1 VERGSCLRAATV
13 RAGLVQTDDA
23 ELTEPTSPDALPTMA
38 PRVAAGIAQG
48 AALIAGLTLVSRIL
62 GLIRTLVFSQTVGSG
77 CLGTVYVTAYQVP
90 NLLSELVLAGAL
102 TNAMVPVLARSAE
115 RAGADVAAR
124 ERVSQISSA
133 MLTWTVLVLLPV
145 MIIILAAAGPIA
157 GLLNPSNASSHCARS
172 QMVGA
177 TGGMLE
183 VFAPQVV
190 LYGLSVVMFGILQA
204 YRRFTG
210 PALAPIVASLVMIT
224 SYLIFVPLD
233 GGAPLSRAPQAA
245 LLALSV
251 GATLN
256 VAALV
261 VVGVV
266 PVRRLGLRLRPTLR
280 FPRGQVGRL
289 GGLALIGVL
298 EFLAT
303 DIAAVVVI
311 VLVNGHGDTGALV
324 VLNYGM
330 LVFSAVSAVLTLSI
344 TTSAFPVMSAS
355 DSEEAFDR
363 TCAGSTRAVLLMS
376 WLGAAVIAAVAVPA
390 AHILVRGG
398 QVTELVEAFAA
409 MAPGIVG
416 VAVINNLSRVLF
428 VLGRLRVAALAVTG
442 SWLLAIAVDAVLT
455 QFVPARLEVAAIGIG
470 ASIGQTAVAI
480 PLVFATRRIRG
491 KAALAGAGRTT
502 LAGFVACVVGSVGG
516 VAVITVMSPASRPMY
531 VVAALLATTLA
542 VAAFGAVAYLLAP
555 GDLRA
560 IAVAV
565 ASRRVRAPKAVPPGR
580 LRNVIILLGVTVLV
594 ARLLPA
600 MMKIFSFFREPTT
613 RLLRICM

>member
-1 VERGSCLRAATV
+1 MKRGSCLRAAAV
-13 RAGLVQTDDA
+13 RAGLVQTNDA
-23 ELTEPTSPDALPTMA
+23 ELTEPTSPGVLPAVA
-38 PRVAAGIAQG
+38 PRVTAGIAQG

-62 GLIRTLVFSQTVGSG
+62 GLVRTLVFSQTVGSG

-102 TNAMVPVLARSAE
+102 TNAMVPVLARSAQ
-115 RAGADVAAR
+115 RAGVDVAAR

-133 MLTWTVLVLLPV
+133 MLTWTVLILVPV
-145 MIIILAAAGPIA
+145 MVIIVVAAGPIA
-157 GLLNPSNASSHCARS
+157 RLLDPSNGSSHCVRS

-183 VFAPQVV
+183 VFAPQAV
-190 LYGLSVVMFGILQA
+190 LYGLSVVMFGMLQA

-210 PALAPIVASLVMIT
+210 PALAPVVASLVMIT

-245 LLALSV
+245 LLTLSV

-261 VVGVV
+261 AVGVV

-289 GGLALIGVL
+289 GGLALVGVL
-298 EFLAT
+298 EFIAT

-311 VLVNGHGDTGALV
+311 ILANGHGDTGALV
-324 VLNYGM
+324 VLNYAM
-330 LVFSAVSAVLTLSI
+330 LVVNAVSAVLTLSI

-355 DSEEAFDR
+355 DGDAFDR

-390 AHILVRGG
+390 AHILVHGG
-398 QVTELVEAFAA
+398 QVTELIEGFAV

-416 VAVINNLSRVLF
+416 GAVITNLSRVLF
-428 VLGRLRVAALAVTG
+428 VLGRLRVAALALTG
-442 SWLLAIAVDAVLT
+442 SWLLAVAVDAVLT
-455 QFVPARLEVAAIGIG
+455 QFVPARFEVAALGFG
-470 ASIGQTAVAI
+470 TSIGQTAVAI

-491 KAALAGAGRTT
+491 KAALDGAGRAT
-502 LAGFVACVVGSVGG
+502 LVGFVACVVASVAA
-516 VAVITVMSPASRPMY
+516 VAVITAMSPASKPMF
-531 VVAALLATTLA
+531 VVAALLATACA
-542 VAAFGAVAYLLAP
+542 VAAFGAVTYLLAP

-565 ASRRVRAPKAVPPGR
+565 ASRTARRGR
-580 LRNVIILLGVTVLV
+580 GRGRHS
-594 ARLLPA
+594 AR
-600 MMKIFSFFREPTT
+600 
-613 RLLRICM
+613 